1 MPKQAGRVIIVKKK
15 RKSHGGAHHGGSWK
29 VAYADFVTAMMA
41 FFLVMWILG
50 MDENLKKSIE
60 GYFSNPVGFKKGY
73 SAGRS
78 PLSSGNSPGT
88 VQTTPLRLVSRMQQ
102 METFTKARSNIEGK
116 LNESG
121 LSAIAASVEI
131 TMSQSGL
138 RIELAEGKNGDSFFP
153 SASAEMK
160 PVMRKILTIIA
171 GQLAPMSNGIILEG
185 HTDAR
190 PYAGTYGNW
199 ELSADRA
206 NAARRVLEENGVR
219 AQRIREVRGLADRDN
234 RIDADSF
241 DPRNRRITI
250 VLPFSE
256 SSTDSTATPARAPLV
271 PQGRGLPTVTARAGS
286 SLIRLM

>member
-1 MPKQAGRVIIVKKK
+1 VSQKSAGRVIIVKKK
-15 RKSHGGAHHGGSWK
+15 KKSHGGGHHGGSWK
-29 VAYADFVTAMMA
+29 VAYADIVTAMMA

-78 PLSSGNSPGT
+78 PLSSGSSPGT

-102 METFTKARSNIEGK
+102 VDNFNKAKSSIEGK
-116 LNESG
+116 LNDSG
-121 LSAIAASVEI
+121 LGQIAASIEI

-138 RIELAEGKNGDSFFP
+138 RIEMAEGSDGDSFFP
-153 SASAEMK
+153 VGSSEMK
-160 PVMRKILTIIA
+160 PVMHRILEIIGA
-171 GQLAPMSNGIILEG
+171 QLAPMGNGVIIEG
-185 HTDAR
+185 HTDSR
-190 PYAGTYGNW
+190 PYTGNYSNW

-206 NAARRVLEENGVR
+206 NAARRVLEASGVSPSR
-219 AQRIREVRGLADRDN
+219 VREVRGLADRDA
-234 RIDADSF
+234 RVDADSY

-256 SSTDSTATPARAPLV
+256 SATDGGIAPTGSSLV
-271 PQGRGLPTVTARAGS
+271 PPGPTLPSVTAKAGS
-286 SLIRLM
+286 S